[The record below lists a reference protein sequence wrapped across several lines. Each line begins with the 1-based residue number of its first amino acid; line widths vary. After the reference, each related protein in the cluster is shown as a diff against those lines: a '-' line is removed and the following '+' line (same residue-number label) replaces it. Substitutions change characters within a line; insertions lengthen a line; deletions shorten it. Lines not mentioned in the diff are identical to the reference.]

1 MGINLDQKLLVKC
14 ASHSTLLCALP
25 HLPHTRHRLQVS
37 RLAPTSS
44 SMTLL
49 TPPHTMRRTSHK
61 STLTLRAKKAS
72 LMRNLT
78 LLSLM
83 LNLRNS
89 TVVTSPSKTMSIT
102 HSSSLGL
109 KLDHPLQAPAPAA
122 HLHPAQALTVMHRL
136 PRTRTV
142 NLMYS
147 PSLMPN
153 LRLISKPRAPAP
165 PRRPAPAPAHLAQAP
180 AAAHHHRPRQAP
192 APALATMLRLKPTKQ
207 VSSIP

>member
-1 MGINLDQKLLVKC
+1 MG
-14 ASHSTLLCALP
+14 
-25 HLPHTRHRLQVS
+25 
-37 RLAPTSS
+37 
-44 SMTLL
+44 
-49 TPPHTMRRTSHK
+49 
-61 STLTLRAKKAS
+61 
-72 LMRNLT
+72 T

-83 LNLRNS
+83 LNLRS
-89 TVVTSPSKTMSIT
+89 LTVVTSPSKTMSIT
-102 HSSSLGL
+102 HSSSLRL
-109 KLDHPLQAPAPAA
+109 KLDHPLQAQALAAPAAAHLHPAQALAAPAA

-165 PRRPAPAPAHLAQAP
+165 PRRPAPAPAHLA
-180 AAAHHHRPRQAP
+180 AHHHRPRQAP

-207 VSSIP
+207 VSSI

>member
-1 MGINLDQKLLVKC
+1 MG
-14 ASHSTLLCALP
+14 
-25 HLPHTRHRLQVS
+25 
-37 RLAPTSS
+37 
-44 SMTLL
+44 
-49 TPPHTMRRTSHK
+49 
-61 STLTLRAKKAS
+61 
-72 LMRNLT
+72 
-78 LLSLM
+78 
-83 LNLRNS
+83 

-102 HSSSLGL
+102 HSSSLRL
-109 KLDHPLQAPAPAA
+109 KLDHPLQAQALAAPAAAHLHPAQALAAPAA

-136 PRTRTV
+136 PRTRMV

-165 PRRPAPAPAHLAQAP
+165 PRRPAPAPAHL
-180 AAAHHHRPRQAP
+180 HRPRQAP

>member
-1 MGINLDQKLLVKC
+1 MG
-14 ASHSTLLCALP
+14 
-25 HLPHTRHRLQVS
+25 
-37 RLAPTSS
+37 
-44 SMTLL
+44 
-49 TPPHTMRRTSHK
+49 
-61 STLTLRAKKAS
+61 
-72 LMRNLT
+72 T

-83 LNLRNS
+83 LNLRS
-89 TVVTSPSKTMSIT
+89 LTVVTSPSKTMSIT
-102 HSSSLGL
+102 HSSSLRL
-109 KLDHPLQAPAPAA
+109 KLDHPLQAQALAAPAAA

>member
-1 MGINLDQKLLVKC
+1 
-14 ASHSTLLCALP
+14 
-25 HLPHTRHRLQVS
+25 
-37 RLAPTSS
+37 
-44 SMTLL
+44 MTLL

-83 LNLRNS
+83 LNLRS
-89 TVVTSPSKTMSIT
+89 LTVVTSPSKTMSIT
-102 HSSSLGL
+102 HSSSLRL
-109 KLDHPLQAPAPAA
+109 KLDHPLQAQALAAPAAAHLHPAQALAAPAA

-165 PRRPAPAPAHLAQAP
+165 PRRPAPAHLAQAP

>member
-1 MGINLDQKLLVKC
+1 MG
-14 ASHSTLLCALP
+14 
-25 HLPHTRHRLQVS
+25 
-37 RLAPTSS
+37 
-44 SMTLL
+44 
-49 TPPHTMRRTSHK
+49 
-61 STLTLRAKKAS
+61 
-72 LMRNLT
+72 
-78 LLSLM
+78 
-83 LNLRNS
+83 
-89 TVVTSPSKTMSIT
+89 SIT
-102 HSSSLGL
+102 HSSSLRL
-109 KLDHPLQAPAPAA
+109 KLDHPLQAQALAAPAA

-165 PRRPAPAPAHLAQAP
+165 PRPP

-207 VSSIP
+207 VSSI

>member
-83 LNLRNS
+83 LNLRGL
-89 TVVTSPSKTMSIT
+89 TVVTSPNMTMSIT
-102 HSSSLGL
+102 HSSTLRL
-109 KLDHPLQAPAPAA
+109 KLDHPLQAQALAAPAAA
-122 HLHPAQALTVMHRL
+122 HLHPAQALTVMLRL
-136 PRTRTV
+136 PRT
-142 NLMYS
+142 
-147 PSLMPN
+147 
-153 LRLISKPRAPAP
+153 
-165 PRRPAPAPAHLAQAP
+165 
-180 AAAHHHRPRQAP
+180 
-192 APALATMLRLKPTKQ
+192 
-207 VSSIP
+207 